1 MRTERKSVET
11 ARDCEYRKDAERQER
26 SGRKRTL
33 LETLSSDLRRSRVE
47 GFVHSD
53 NDESG

>member
-11 ARDCEYRKDAERQER
+11 ARECEYRKDAERQER
-26 SGRKRTL
+26 SGRKRIL

-53 NDESG
+53 NNESG